1 MKAKRISALI
11 LIAAMVLGITACG
24 GSKKET
30 AEEPAQETAVEEE
43 KEEVTEE
50 ETKEEEAAEEPAG
63 ETEEEPKEVVQKE
76 LKNGFNEETNT
87 TITVGNFEF
96 QIPDYAVLSDDDD
109 ETDNMAHYI
118 IEADSNN
125 QATASFSIVT
135 QKVDVE
141 FEREDFENNID
152 KLIDGFME
160 GASFTEVQRDGDTY
174 TGKFNGIDVTGKI
187 RVILNDNDK
196 SFAYLVLIQTLNS
209 EFDYSADYDKI
220 VDSVV
225 YKEAQE
231 GESTDDLDPEFK
243 EMMDSYEAFFDEYIA
258 FMEKYK
264 ENPTDMSLL
273 SELSDMLTKEAE
285 MLKEMEGLDQSEMS
299 AAELA
304 YYLEVTG
311 RIYEKLG
318 KVAQF

>member
-30 AEEPAQETAVEEE
+30 AKEPAQETAVEEE

-50 ETKEEEAAEEPAG
+50 EVKEEEAAEEPAG
-63 ETEEEPKEVVQKE
+63 ETEEAPEEVAQKE
-76 LKNGFNEETNT
+76 LKNGFNEETNS
-87 TITVGNFEF
+87 TVTLGSFEF
-96 QIPDYAVLSDDDD
+96 QVPNYAILNEDKKTDTACTYVL
-109 ETDNMAHYI
+109 ET
-118 IEADSNN
+118 DSNN
-125 QATASFSIVT
+125 EETAILLVGTGTIDSISS
-135 QKVDVE
+135 K
-141 FEREDFENNID
+141 EDFDSNYEALLDASLKQFNLTEFQRNENTFTANTNGYEING
-152 KLIDGFME
+152 K
-160 GASFTEVQRDGDTY
+160 TEVLFNEADNTFAVIIIVQSPNAVYDY
-174 TGKFNGIDVTGKI
+174 T
-187 RVILNDNDK
+187 
-196 SFAYLVLIQTLNS
+196 
-209 EFDYSADYDKI
+209 ADYDKI
-220 VDSVV
+220 VGSVV

-299 AAELA
+299 GAELA

-311 RIYEKLG
+311 RIYEKLA
-318 KVAQF
+318 KVTQF

>member
-1 MKAKRISALI
+1 MKAKRFSALI

-30 AEEPAQETAVEEE
+30 AEEPVQETAVEEE

-50 ETKEEEAAEEPAG
+50 ETKEEEVAEEPAG
-63 ETEEEPKEVVQKE
+63 ETEEVPEEITQKE
-76 LKNGFNEETNT
+76 LKNGFNEETNS
-87 TITVGNFEF
+87 TVTLGSFEF
-96 QIPDYAVLSDDDD
+96 QVPNYAILNENNKTDTANHYLL
-109 ETDNMAHYI
+109 ETN
-118 IEADSNN
+118 SNN
-125 QATASFSIVT
+125 KATAML
-135 QKVDVE
+135 
-141 FEREDFENNID
+141 
-152 KLIDGFME
+152 LI
-160 GASFTEVQRDGDTY
+160 
-174 TGKFNGIDVTGKI
+174 VTGKLDGI
-187 RVILNDNDK
+187 STKEDFHSKYEDLLDSTLKGLDITDIQRNGNTFTGKADALEVNGKIDVLYNEADNTNA
-196 SFAYLVLIQTLNS
+196 FFYMLQS
-209 EFDYSADYDKI
+209 ENAVYDYSADYDKI
-220 VDSVV
+220 IDSVV

-243 EMMDSYEAFFDEYIA
+243 EMMDSYEEFFDEYIA

-311 RIYEKLG
+311 RIYEKLA

>member
-30 AEEPAQETAVEEE
+30 AKEPAQETAVEEE

-50 ETKEEEAAEEPAG
+50 EVKEEEAAEEPAG
-63 ETEEEPKEVVQKE
+63 ETEEAPEEVAQKE
-76 LKNGFNEETNT
+76 LKNGFNEETNS
-87 TITVGNFEF
+87 TVTLGSFEF
-96 QIPDYAVLSDDDD
+96 QVPNYAILNEDKKTDTTYMYVL
-109 ETDNMAHYI
+109 ET
-118 IEADSNN
+118 DSNN
-125 QATASFSIVT
+125 EETAILLVGTGTIDSISS
-135 QKVDVE
+135 K
-141 FEREDFENNID
+141 EDFDSNYEALLDASLKQFNLTEFQRNENTFTANTNGYEING
-152 KLIDGFME
+152 K
-160 GASFTEVQRDGDTY
+160 TEVLFNEADNTFAVIIIVQSPNAVYDY
-174 TGKFNGIDVTGKI
+174 T
-187 RVILNDNDK
+187 
-196 SFAYLVLIQTLNS
+196 
-209 EFDYSADYDKI
+209 ADYDKI
-220 VDSVV
+220 VGSVV

-311 RIYEKLG
+311 RIYEKLA
-318 KVAQF
+318 KVTQF

>member
-11 LIAAMVLGITACG
+11 LIAAMVLGVTACG

-30 AEEPAQETAVEEE
+30 AEEPAQEIAVEEE

-50 ETKEEEAAEEPAG
+50 ETKEEEAAEEPAE
-63 ETEEEPKEVVQKE
+63 ETEEETEEAAQKE
-76 LKNGFNEETNT
+76 LKNGFNEETNS
-87 TITVGNFEF
+87 TITLGSFEF
-96 QIPDYAVLSDDDD
+96 QIPNYAILNEDKKTDTTYMYVL
-109 ETDNMAHYI
+109 ET
-118 IEADSNN
+118 DSNN
-125 QATASFSIVT
+125 EETAVLLVGTGTIDSISSKADFDSNYEALLDASLKQFNLT
-135 QKVDVE
+135 E
-141 FEREDFENNID
+141 FQRNENTFTANTNGYEING
-152 KLIDGFME
+152 K
-160 GASFTEVQRDGDTY
+160 TEVLFNEADNTFAVIIIVQSPNAVYDY
-174 TGKFNGIDVTGKI
+174 T
-187 RVILNDNDK
+187 
-196 SFAYLVLIQTLNS
+196 
-209 EFDYSADYDKI
+209 ADYDKI
-220 VDSVV
+220 VGSVV

-299 AAELA
+299 SAELA

-311 RIYEKLG
+311 RIYEKLA
-318 KVAQF
+318 KVTQF

>member
-11 LIAAMVLGITACG
+11 LIAAMVLGVTACG

-30 AEEPAQETAVEEE
+30 AEEPAQEIAVEEE

-50 ETKEEEAAEEPAG
+50 ETKEEEAAEEPAE
-63 ETEEEPKEVVQKE
+63 ETEEETEEAAQKE
-76 LKNGFNEETNT
+76 LKNGFNEETNS
-87 TITVGNFEF
+87 TITLGSFEF
-96 QIPDYAVLSDDDD
+96 QIPNYAILNEDKKTDTTYMYVL
-109 ETDNMAHYI
+109 ET
-118 IEADSNN
+118 DSNN
-125 QATASFSIVT
+125 EETAVLLVGTGTIDSISS
-135 QKVDVE
+135 KA
-141 FEREDFENNID
+141 DFDSNYEALLD
-152 KLIDGFME
+152 
-160 GASFTEVQRDGDTY
+160 ASLKQFNFTEFQRNENTFTANTNGY
-174 TGKFNGIDVTGKI
+174 EINGKTEVLFNEADNTFA
-187 RVILNDNDK
+187 VIIMMQGEN
-196 SFAYLVLIQTLNS
+196 AVY
-209 EFDYSADYDKI
+209 DYSADYDKI

-225 YKEAQE
+225 YKETQE
-231 GESTDDLDPEFK
+231 GESSDDLDPEFK

-299 AAELA
+299 SAELA

-311 RIYEKLG
+311 RIYEKLA
-318 KVAQF
+318 KVTQF

>member
-24 GSKKET
+24 GSKKEP

-50 ETKEEEAAEEPAG
+50 ETKEEEAAEVPAG
-63 ETEEEPKEVVQKE
+63 ETEEAPEEVAQKE
-76 LKNGFNEETNT
+76 LKNGFNEETNS
-87 TITVGNFEF
+87 TVTLGSFEF
-96 QIPDYAVLSDDDD
+96 QVPNYAILNEDKKTDTACTYVL
-109 ETDNMAHYI
+109 ET
-118 IEADSNN
+118 DSNN
-125 QATASFSIVT
+125 EETAILLVGTGTIDSISS
-135 QKVDVE
+135 K
-141 FEREDFENNID
+141 EDFDSNYEALLDASLKQFNLTEFQRNENTFTANTNGYEING
-152 KLIDGFME
+152 K
-160 GASFTEVQRDGDTY
+160 TEVLFNEADNTFAVIIIVQSPNAVYDY
-174 TGKFNGIDVTGKI
+174 T
-187 RVILNDNDK
+187 
-196 SFAYLVLIQTLNS
+196 
-209 EFDYSADYDKI
+209 ADYDKI
-220 VDSVV
+220 VGSVV

-299 AAELA
+299 GAELA

-311 RIYEKLG
+311 RIYEKLA
-318 KVAQF
+318 KVTQF

>member
-30 AEEPAQETAVEEE
+30 AKEPAQETAVEEE
-43 KEEVTEE
+43 KEEVKEE
-50 ETKEEEAAEEPAG
+50 EVKEEEAAEEPAG
-63 ETEEEPKEVVQKE
+63 ETEEAPEEVAQKKF
-76 LKNGFNEETNT
+76 KNGFNEETNS
-87 TITVGNFEF
+87 TVSVGSFEF
-96 QIPDYAVLSDDDD
+96 QIPDYAVLNDND
-109 ETDNMAHYI
+109 ETDENVHYI
-118 IEADSNN
+118 FETNSNN
-125 QATASFSIVT
+125 QSTVAFSIVVRKT
-135 QKVDVE
+135 DAN
-141 FEREDFENNID
+141 FEKEKFDNNKD
-152 KLIDGFME
+152 KLIDIFME
-160 GASFTEVQRDGDTY
+160 GASFTEVQRDGDAY
-174 TGKFNGIDVTGKI
+174 TGKFNGTDVNGKI
-187 RVILNDNDK
+187 RLLLNENDN
-196 SFAYLVLIQTLNS
+196 SVAFLILIQTLNS
-209 EFDYSADYDKI
+209 EFDYSADFDKI
-220 VDSVV
+220 CDTIV

-299 AAELA
+299 SAELA

-311 RIYEKLG
+311 RIYEKLA

>member
-24 GSKKET
+24 SSKKET

-50 ETKEEEAAEEPAG
+50 ETKEEEVAEEPAG
-63 ETEEEPKEVVQKE
+63 ETEEASEEKVQKE

-87 TITVGNFEF
+87 TVTLGSFEF
-96 QIPDYAVLSDDDD
+96 QIPNYAILNESNKTDTSNQFFLETNSDNKATAIITVVAGSSDVITSKEDYDSKVD
-109 ETDNMAHYI
+109 EIINSVFSGLNYTDIKIEGHTFTGKSNGVEVFGKSEILYN
-118 IEADSNN
+118 EADNTI
-125 QATASFSIVT
+125 AA
-135 QKVDVE
+135 
-141 FEREDFENNID
+141 
-152 KLIDGFME
+152 
-160 GASFTEVQRDGDTY
+160 
-174 TGKFNGIDVTGKI
+174 FN
-187 RVILNDNDK
+187 
-196 SFAYLVLIQTLNS
+196 LIQTEES
-209 EFDYSADYDKI
+209 VYDYLADYDKI
-220 VDSVV
+220 VGSVV

-273 SELSDMLTKEAE
+273 SELSDMISKEAE

-311 RIYEKLG
+311 RIYEKLA
-318 KVAQF
+318 KVTQF

>member
-30 AEEPAQETAVEEE
+30 AKEPAQETAVEEE
-43 KEEVTEE
+43 KEEVTEAE
-50 ETKEEEAAEEPAG
+50 VKEEEAAEEPAG
-63 ETEEEPKEVVQKE
+63 ETEEAPEEVAQKE
-76 LKNGFNEETNT
+76 LKNGFNEETNS
-87 TITVGNFEF
+87 TVTLGSFEF
-96 QIPDYAVLSDDDD
+96 QVPNYAILNEDKKTDTACTYVL
-109 ETDNMAHYI
+109 ET
-118 IEADSNN
+118 DSNN
-125 QATASFSIVT
+125 EETAILLVGTGTIDSISS
-135 QKVDVE
+135 K
-141 FEREDFENNID
+141 EDFDSNYEALLDASLKQFNLTEFQRNENTFTANTNGYEING
-152 KLIDGFME
+152 K
-160 GASFTEVQRDGDTY
+160 TEVLFNEADNTFAVIIIVQSPNAVYDY
-174 TGKFNGIDVTGKI
+174 T
-187 RVILNDNDK
+187 
-196 SFAYLVLIQTLNS
+196 
-209 EFDYSADYDKI
+209 ADYDKI
-220 VDSVV
+220 VGSVV

-299 AAELA
+299 SAELA

-311 RIYEKLG
+311 RIYEKLA
-318 KVAQF
+318 KVTQF

>member
-11 LIAAMVLGITACG
+11 LIAAMVLGVTACG

-30 AEEPAQETAVEEE
+30 AEEPAQEIAVEEE

-50 ETKEEEAAEEPAG
+50 ETKEEEAAEEPAE
-63 ETEEEPKEVVQKE
+63 ETEEETEEAAQKE
-76 LKNGFNEETNT
+76 LKNGFNEETNS
-87 TITVGNFEF
+87 TITLGSFEF
-96 QIPDYAVLSDDDD
+96 QIPNYAILNEDKKTDTTYMYVL
-109 ETDNMAHYI
+109 ET
-118 IEADSNN
+118 DSNN
-125 QATASFSIVT
+125 EETAVLLVGTGTIDSISS
-135 QKVDVE
+135 K
-141 FEREDFENNID
+141 EDFDSNYEALLD
-152 KLIDGFME
+152 
-160 GASFTEVQRDGDTY
+160 ASLKQFNFTEFQRNENTFSANTNGYIMDGKTEVL
-174 TGKFNGIDVTGKI
+174 FNEADNTFA
-187 RVILNDNDK
+187 VIIMMQGEN
-196 SFAYLVLIQTLNS
+196 AVY
-209 EFDYSADYDKI
+209 DYSADYDKI

-225 YKEAQE
+225 YKETQE
-231 GESTDDLDPEFK
+231 GESSDDLDPEFK

-299 AAELA
+299 SAELA

-311 RIYEKLG
+311 RIYEKLA
-318 KVAQF
+318 KVTQF

>member
-30 AEEPAQETAVEEE
+30 AKEPAQETAVEEE

-50 ETKEEEAAEEPAG
+50 EVKEEEAAEEPAG
-63 ETEEEPKEVVQKE
+63 ETEEAPEEVAQKE
-76 LKNGFNEETNT
+76 LKNGFNEETNS
-87 TITVGNFEF
+87 TITLGSFEF
-96 QIPDYAVLSDDDD
+96 QIPNYAILNEDKKTDTTYMYVL
-109 ETDNMAHYI
+109 ET
-118 IEADSNN
+118 DSNN
-125 QATASFSIVT
+125 EETAVLLVGTGTIDSISS
-135 QKVDVE
+135 K
-141 FEREDFENNID
+141 EDFDSNYEALLDASLKQFNLTEFQRNENTFTANTNGYEING
-152 KLIDGFME
+152 K
-160 GASFTEVQRDGDTY
+160 TEVLFNEADNTFAVIIIVQSPNAVYDY
-174 TGKFNGIDVTGKI
+174 T
-187 RVILNDNDK
+187 
-196 SFAYLVLIQTLNS
+196 
-209 EFDYSADYDKI
+209 ADYDKI
-220 VDSVV
+220 VGSVV

-299 AAELA
+299 SAELA

-311 RIYEKLG
+311 RIYEKLA
-318 KVAQF
+318 KVTQF

>member
-1 MKAKRISALI
+1 MKAKRFSALI

-30 AEEPAQETAVEEE
+30 AEEPVQETAVEEE

-50 ETKEEEAAEEPAG
+50 ETKEEEVAEEPAG
-63 ETEEEPKEVVQKE
+63 ETKEAPEEAVQKE
-76 LKNGFNEETNT
+76 FKNGFSEETNT
-87 TITVGNFEF
+87 TVALGSFEF
-96 QIPDYAVLSDDDD
+96 QVPNYAILNENNKTDTANHYLL
-109 ETDNMAHYI
+109 ETN
-118 IEADSNN
+118 SNN
-125 QATASFSIVT
+125 KATAML
-135 QKVDVE
+135 
-141 FEREDFENNID
+141 
-152 KLIDGFME
+152 LI
-160 GASFTEVQRDGDTY
+160 
-174 TGKFNGIDVTGKI
+174 VTGKLDGI
-187 RVILNDNDK
+187 STKEDFHSKYEDLLDSTLKGLDITDIQRNGNTFTGKADALEVNGKIDVLYNEADNTNA
-196 SFAYLVLIQTLNS
+196 FFYMLQS
-209 EFDYSADYDKI
+209 ENAVYDYSADYDKI
-220 VDSVV
+220 IDSVV

-299 AAELA
+299 SAELA

-311 RIYEKLG
+311 RIYEKLA

>member
-24 GSKKET
+24 GSKKEP
-30 AEEPAQETAVEEE
+30 AEEPAQETVVEEE

-63 ETEEEPKEVVQKE
+63 ETEEAPEEVAQKE
-76 LKNGFNEETNT
+76 LKNGFNEETNS
-87 TITVGNFEF
+87 TITLGSFEF
-96 QIPDYAVLSDDDD
+96 QIPNYAILNEDTETEAAKHYMLETNSNNKATAMLLIATGKLDNISTKEDFDSKYEDLLDSTLKGFDITDIQRNGNTFTGKVNTLEVNGKIEVLY
-109 ETDNMAHYI
+109 N
-118 IEADSNN
+118 EADNTNAFFYMLQS
-125 QATASFSIVT
+125 
-135 QKVDVE
+135 
-141 FEREDFENNID
+141 EN
-152 KLIDGFME
+152 
-160 GASFTEVQRDGDTY
+160 AV
-174 TGKFNGIDVTGKI
+174 
-187 RVILNDNDK
+187 
-196 SFAYLVLIQTLNS
+196 
-209 EFDYSADYDKI
+209 FDYSADFDKI
-220 VDSVV
+220 IDSVV
-225 YKEAQE
+225 YKEAEE
-231 GESTDDLDPEFK
+231 GEDSGDLDPEFK

-311 RIYEKLG
+311 RIYEKLA
-318 KVAQF
+318 KVTQF

>member
-11 LIAAMVLGITACG
+11 LIAAMVLGVTACG

-30 AEEPAQETAVEEE
+30 AEEPAQEIAVEEE

-50 ETKEEEAAEEPAG
+50 ETKEEEAAEEPAE
-63 ETEEEPKEVVQKE
+63 ETEEETEEAAQKE
-76 LKNGFNEETNT
+76 LKNGFNEETNS
-87 TITVGNFEF
+87 TITLGSFEF
-96 QIPDYAVLSDDDD
+96 QIPNYAILNEDKKTDTTYMYVL
-109 ETDNMAHYI
+109 ET
-118 IEADSNN
+118 DSNN
-125 QATASFSIVT
+125 EETAVLLANTNGYIM
-135 QKVDVE
+135 
-141 FEREDFENNID
+141 
-152 KLIDGFME
+152 DGK
-160 GASFTEVQRDGDTY
+160 TEVL
-174 TGKFNGIDVTGKI
+174 FNEADNTFA
-187 RVILNDNDK
+187 VIIMMQGEN
-196 SFAYLVLIQTLNS
+196 AVY
-209 EFDYSADYDKI
+209 DYSADYDKI

-225 YKEAQE
+225 YKETQE
-231 GESTDDLDPEFK
+231 GESSDDLDPEFK

-299 AAELA
+299 GAELA

-311 RIYEKLG
+311 RIYEKLA
-318 KVAQF
+318 KVTQF

>member
-1 MKAKRISALI
+1 MKAKRFSALI

-30 AEEPAQETAVEEE
+30 AEEPVQETAVEEE

-50 ETKEEEAAEEPAG
+50 ETKEEEVAEEPAG
-63 ETEEEPKEVVQKE
+63 ETEEVPEEITQKE
-76 LKNGFNEETNT
+76 LKNGFNEETNS
-87 TITVGNFEF
+87 TVTLGSFEF
-96 QIPDYAVLSDDDD
+96 QVPNYAILNENNKTDTANHYLL
-109 ETDNMAHYI
+109 ETN
-118 IEADSNN
+118 SNN
-125 QATASFSIVT
+125 KATAML
-135 QKVDVE
+135 
-141 FEREDFENNID
+141 
-152 KLIDGFME
+152 LI
-160 GASFTEVQRDGDTY
+160 
-174 TGKFNGIDVTGKI
+174 VTGKLDGI
-187 RVILNDNDK
+187 STKEDFHSKYEDLLDSTLKGLDITDIQRNGNTFTGKADALEVNGKIDVLYNEADNTNA
-196 SFAYLVLIQTLNS
+196 FFYMLQS
-209 EFDYSADYDKI
+209 ENAVYDYSADYDKI
-220 VDSVV
+220 IDSVV